1 MIRQQQTLKS
11 LTLTAV
17 LIGIGL
23 SGVSQNQRT
32 ITDYQLKQIRFLEN
46 QAKTDSIKVIK
57 LNKALDT
64 LHTVID
70 LKDIRLSNC
79 DTIQMFQNEKIELQN
94 VLIDTSNDKLNIS
107 EIEKNRLKKQV
118 RNRTLLVIASAI
130 LNTIF
135 IIKTIQ

>member
-1 MIRQQQTLKS
+1 M
-11 LTLTAV
+11 
-17 LIGIGL
+17 
-23 SGVSQNQRT
+23 
-32 ITDYQLKQIRFLEN
+32 KQIRFLEN

-79 DTIQMFQNEKIELQN
+79 DTIQMLQNEKIELQN

-107 EIEKNRLKKQV
+107 EIEKNKLKNQF

-135 IIKTIQ
+135 IIKIIQ